1 MDVIVLSKIL
11 ILFFV
16 GSVTFWYMVTPY
28 IVAPHKS
35 IVPDL

>member
-1 MDVIVLSKIL
+1 MNLVTLSKVS

-28 IVAPHKS
+28 IVQPH
-35 IVPDL
+35 PDIMHDV